1 MDTKAFVIVDH
12 IESIWYPVKLELGQL
27 IKIEDITFLTG
38 RVNKA
43 KYAFSH
49 YEPEFETRYQLK
61 YYCPNS
67 IAQNLVLNE
76 ESDIGPNIMAQIW
89 LTKLTK

>member
-27 IKIEDITFLTG
+27 IKIEDITFLTD

-43 KYAFSH
+43 KYALAH
-49 YEPEFETRYQLK
+49 YEPEFEIRSQLK
-61 YYCPNS
+61 
-67 IAQNLVLNE
+67 
-76 ESDIGPNIMAQIW
+76 
-89 LTKLTK
+89 